1 MLETLSPEDLFQHLL
16 VFGST
21 GCGKTRYVILPLL
34 AQVLGRDAGDPE
46 RRAGALIFDVKG
58 DIPAH
63 VEAVMKAAGRDD
75 EIITIGRGGNAWFDP
90 FVGIGN
96 DSRAVAERLIEMVRG
111 LHPESGGGSYDDFW
125 RENNRRLLQV
135 AAVVARARG
144 LGDLGGI
151 EGIAHAIEMI
161 CSIQSSDDAADAD
174 DDDDDGVAKQFVEIA
189 ERGKLISTPE
199 AEMARQYL
207 SGEIKNLARSTQA
220 CIHNYAKAYVS
231 CLRDSR
237 VAGILSPSGGH
248 EFLPEDVID
257 RGRVVIVAL
266 SRVHFGPGAEVYR
279 NMIKTAFQTCALQRY
294 SRSHFDG
301 ASLRAINSTRPVYF
315 VADEFPSFV
324 TAGSGDDGDAFFL
337 DKCREVKVGCI
348 LSAQGI
354 SALTGRM
361 RSGSRAAHLLNNCC
375 SKIFMATDC
384 VETLGYFE
392 SAVPE
397 GADKEEDVL
406 YSKATAPSSF
416 RLPNYEFGPPQQWVE
431 KTKTASRSGGRKFAP
446 AVLRQLKTGEGIL
459 LRPQGFAERMTF
471 SPFKPP
477 V

>member
-1 MLETLSPEDLFQHLL
+1 MLATLSPEDLFQHLL

-34 AQVLGRDAGDPE
+34 SQALGRDAGDPDK
-46 RRAGALIFDVKG
+46 RAGALIFDVKG
-58 DIPAH
+58 DIPDH
-63 VEAVMKAAGRDD
+63 VANVMKAAGRED

-90 FVGIGN
+90 FAGIGN

-125 RENNRRLLQV
+125 RENNRRFLQV

-161 CSIQSSDDAADAD
+161 CGIRSED
-174 DDDDDGVAKQFVEIA
+174 DDDGDDEDGVAKQFLDIA
-189 ERGKLISTPE
+189 ERGSLISAPE
-199 AEMARQYL
+199 ADMARLYL
-207 SGEIKNLARSTQA
+207 GGEIRNLAASTRA

-237 VAGILSPSGGH
+237 VAGILSPSGGR
-248 EFLPEDVID
+248 EFQPEDVID

-266 SRVHFGPGAEVYR
+266 SRVHFGPAAEVYR
-279 NMIKTAFQTCALQRY
+279 NMIKTAFQACALQRH
-294 SRSHFDG
+294 SRAHFDG
-301 ASLRAINSTRPVYF
+301 SAVRRINSTRPVYF

-324 TAGSGDDGDAFFL
+324 TAGSSDDGDAFFL
-337 DKCREVKVGCI
+337 DKCREVRVGCI
-348 LSAQGI
+348 LSAQGV

-375 SKIFMATDC
+375 TKIFMATDC
-384 VETLGYFE
+384 IETLQYFD

-406 YSKATAPSSF
+406 YARTPAPASF
-416 RLPNYEFGPPQQWVE
+416 RLPNYEFAPPQLWVE
-431 KTKTASRSGGRKFAP
+431 KTKSAGRSSRRKFTSAI
-446 AVLRQLKTGEGIL
+446 LRQLETGEGIL
-459 LRPQGFAERMTF
+459 LRPQGFAERVKF
-471 SPFKPP
+471 FPFQPP

>member
-1 MLETLSPEDLFQHLL
+1 MLATLSSEDLFRHLV

-21 GCGKTRYVILPLL
+21 GCGKTRSVILPLL
-34 AQVLGRDAGDPE
+34 AQALGRDAGHPDK
-46 RRAGALIFDVKG
+46 RAGALIFDVKG
-58 DIPAH
+58 DMPAH
-63 VEAVMKAAGRDD
+63 VENVMNAAGRDD
-75 EIITIGRGGNAWFDP
+75 AIITIGHGGNAWFDP
-90 FVGIGN
+90 FSGIGN

-151 EGIAHAIEMI
+151 EGIAHAIQLI
-161 CSIQSSDDAADAD
+161 CALRSED
-174 DDDDDGVAKQFVEIA
+174 DDDEGEAKQFLDIA
-189 ERGKLISTPE
+189 ERGNLIAASE

-207 SGEIKNLARSTQA
+207 GGETSNLSSSTWS
-220 CIHNYAKAYVS
+220 CIINYARAYVS

-248 EFLPEDVID
+248 EFQPEDVID

-266 SRVHFGPGAEVYR
+266 SRVHFGPTAEVYR
-279 NMIKTAFQTCALQRY
+279 NMIKTGFQACALQRQC
-294 SRSHFDG
+294 RWHFDG
-301 ASLRAINSTRPVYF
+301 AAVRPINLTRPVYF

-324 TAGSGDDGDAFFL
+324 TTGSTDDGDAFFL

-361 RSGSRAAHLLNNCC
+361 RSGARAAHLLNNCC
-375 SKIFMATDC
+375 TKIFMVTDC
-384 VETLGYFE
+384 VETLQYFD

-397 GADKEEDVL
+397 AADKEEDVL
-406 YSKATAPSSF
+406 YACTPAPPSF
-416 RLPNYEFGPPQQWVE
+416 RLPNYEFGSPQLWVE
-431 KTKTASRSGGRKFAP
+431 KSKSARRSIGRKFSS
-446 AVLRQLKTGEGIL
+446 AVLRQLQTGEGIL
-459 LRPQGFAERMTF
+459 LRPQGFAERITF
-471 SPFKPP
+471 SPFQEP